1 MTAVVKIKGNQYL
14 VSEGTE
20 LLVNNLDTEDKNLS
34 FSDVLLFSDEKIFE
48 VGKPLL
54 TNCEITAENLG
65 SVKGDK
71 VRVSK
76 YKAKSRYRRVV
87 GFRSKLNKIRIT
99 KIVLK

>member
-1 MTAVVKIKGNQYL
+1 MQAVVKIKGNQYL

-20 LLVNNLDTEDKNLS
+20 LLVNNLNTEDKNLS
-34 FSDVLLFSDEKIFE
+34 FSDVLLYSDDKSFE
-48 VGKPLL
+48 IGKPFL
-54 TNCEITAENLG
+54 TNCTVTADNLEA
-65 SVKGDK
+65 VKGDK

-87 GFRSKLNKIRIT
+87 GFRSKLNRIRIE